1 MGNTRLCLLFPSS
14 TNKLSINISNRNFK
28 RKLLKMKN
36 YPEPFFIEVG
46 RNVDI
51 LYNETAENTKQ
62 GLFRKKNNAIEVKD
76 FSTR

>member
-1 MGNTRLCLLFPSS
+1 
-14 TNKLSINISNRNFK
+14 
-28 RKLLKMKN
+28 MKN